1 MGCVC
6 GNEIAAECR
15 CIQPGNEETWAGT
28 QNPDMAMVNIAEGRT
43 AAKVAF
49 NGRRPDLKVISC
61 VALPRCQPGLLK
73 EDNVLLSRSELLS
86 QKVLFSLH
94 GLHIV
99 GTDAQWA
106 VSRGSLAACDDWG
119 RDAPNGNRIWGL
131 IITLH

>member
-1 MGCVC
+1 MRKRGQALKTRTWRWSTSPR
-6 GNEIAAECR
+6 GEQRAIQIA
-15 CIQPGNEETWAGT
+15 QPKL
-28 QNPDMAMVNIAEGRT
+28 PY
-43 AAKVAF
+43 